1 MMGFARGGV
10 LLAVSLS
17 AALGVGIAA
26 AQSSPT
32 ASPSPAAST
41 STPSAPTGTPPPGAA
56 TPSPAS
62 SPAASPS
69 PAGTPW
75 PAPADVRVTVTAS
88 LVDANGQPVPPDQ
101 RPPDWVTVSWQVLPG
116 YTGVFEVQRAIVPRG
131 AGGRSWT
138 ALATVPASAA
148 AAGRAS
154 TNETR
159 PVLEDG
165 QRCYRVR
172 TVINGETGPYSA
184 EACTI
189 LAPASGGGATPRV
202 PVTTTPMP
210 PGTGTGTP
218 GRPVGWFEL
227 ACAALGALGVAAAS
241 TVAAS
246 TRLGRK

>member
-1 MMGFARGGV
+1 MMGFARRGV
-10 LLAVSLS
+10 LLGVSLS
-17 AALGVGIAA
+17 AALGVSIAA

-41 STPSAPTGTPPPGAA
+41 GTPAAPTGTLPPGTG
-56 TPSPAS
+56 TPAPTS
-62 SPAASPS
+62 SPAATPS

-88 LVDANGQPVPPDQ
+88 LVDANGRPVPPDQ
-101 RPPDWVTVSWQVLPG
+101 RPPDAVTVSWQVLPG

-131 AGGRSWT
+131 ASGRTWT

-159 PVLEDG
+159 PALEDG

-184 EACTI
+184 EACTV
-189 LAPASGGGATPRV
+189 LAPVSGGAIPRV

-218 GRPVGWFEL
+218 GRPIGWFEV
-227 ACAALGALGVAAAS
+227 ACAALGALGIAAAS
-241 TVAAS
+241 TVAAG